1 MHEKTSTCRSTYVG
15 STGLAEA
22 FLVLYADRGTASIG
36 LRVKRIA
43 EQHGIALLNGM
54 DKTIGSRKPL

>member
-1 MHEKTSTCRSTYVG
+1 MG